1 LRPDRTGPPIA
12 FGHRG
17 ALAYAPENTI
27 EGFARALR
35 MGATGLET
43 DAWLAADGVPVLVH
57 DRTIRPPGRRIFVTR
72 RTSAELTEWGV
83 PTLARLYAEC
93 GTRFDLSIDVEHPE
107 VGEPIVAV
115 ARDAGALD
123 RLWLCHEDLEVLAV
137 LRAYERR
144 VRLASSVDLRVKPP
158 VFQAHL
164 DRMIDAGVGV
174 LNMRWRTWSPARL
187 AAVHERGLL
196 GFAWDVIEPATMTW
210 LLDLGIDAIY
220 SDYPDRIVQAIS
232 AHQRGATGPRPVAGS
247 GSPSAAGRP
256 ARPGV

>member
-1 LRPDRTGPPIA
+1 MRPERTGPPIA

-27 EGFARALR
+27 EGFELALR
-35 MGATGLET
+35 MGAGLET

-72 RTSAELTEWGV
+72 RSSIELAEWGV

-93 GTRFDLSIDVEHPE
+93 GTGFELSIDVEHPE

-123 RLWLCHEDLEVLAV
+123 RLWLCHVDLDVLAE
-137 LRAYERR
+137 LRTHDRRMHLAY
-144 VRLASSVDLRVKPP
+144 SVDLRVKPA
-158 VFQAHL
+158 VLEGHL
-164 DRMIDAGVGV
+164 DRMIQAGVEV
-174 LNMRWRTWSPARL
+174 LNMRWRTWTRARL

-196 GFAWDVIEPATMTW
+196 GFAWDVIEPATMAW

-220 SDYPDRIVQAIS
+220 SDYPDRIVRAIADHAAEAAPAS
-232 AHQRGATGPRPVAGS
+232 ATGAS
-247 GSPSAAGRP
+247 
-256 ARPGV
+256 